1 MLGVR
6 SVNLLRPVNNKI
18 ITLKNKTNA
27 FAIPLM
33 SVYIKRTKV
42 ITVTEI
48 ARTVRNPVFI
58 PKIKKIEEIISL
70 VLPADILERSIFSE
84 EEKRGT
90 LKTAFTKNTINKEND
105 IVFK

>member
-1 MLGVR
+1 ML
-6 SVNLLRPVNNKI
+6 
-18 ITLKNKTNA
+18 
-27 FAIPLM
+27 
-33 SVYIKRTKV
+33 VYFKRTNV

-48 ARTVRNPVFI
+48 AKTVRNPVFI

-70 VLPADILERSIFSE
+70 VLPADILERSIFSG

-90 LKTAFTKNTINKEND
+90 LKTAFIKNTINKEID